1 MTLILESTTV
11 VDTLVSKIKSCEL
24 CGLCKTRTNAVPGYG
39 NWDADVMFIG
49 EGPGRDEDLQGLPFV
64 GAAGRVLNEML
75 SAIGWTREDVFIANV
90 VKCRPPNNRDPL
102 PEEVKSCW
110 PYLEEQIRIIKPKL
124 IVTLGRHS
132 MNRFMPGLKISEVHG
147 EAKIANG
154 VWQEKQVYLP
164 LYHPAA
170 SLYDP
175 RKKVVLL
182 EDFKK
187 IPLILKKIDDSP

>member
-1 MTLILESTTV
+1 MTLTLESTPV

-24 CGLCKTRTNAVPGYG
+24 CALCKTRTNAVPGYG
-39 NWDADVMFIG
+39 NWNADVMFIG

-75 SAIGWTREDVFIANV
+75 SAIGWTREDVFITNV

-102 PEEVKSCW
+102 VEEVKKCW
-110 PYLEEQIRIIKPKL
+110 PYLEAQIKIIKPKL

-147 EAKIANG
+147 ELKKVDG
-154 VWQEKQVYLP
+154 FFEKTLSFLP

-175 RKKVVLL
+175 RKKSVLL

-187 IPLILKKIDDSP
+187 IPLILKKINDSS